1 MTAADTPLRVCLL
14 VTAYNHA
21 AWVREACEAALQQ
34 DYGPLD
40 IIFSDD
46 ASSDDSYKIMTEV
59 AAGYAGP
66 HRVRLNRNAE
76 NLGLIRHVNAL
87 QTMADADLLVAS
99 AGDDISLPQRVS
111 TLVAAYHQHRG
122 TAYSFHSSV
131 ITMDAAGHDTGLCRP
146 PLTDDH
152 PDPADW
158 MNAMATLIGATQ
170 ALTRPLFEVFGPIT
184 EQDAYE
190 DLVLAFRAMLL
201 GGLHFIDTPL
211 LRYRENVGMSSRLIK
226 RDHRQWLHRRL
237 RLEPAVLRQRQ
248 LDCLTVGRH
257 DLAAALA
264 REAAGRTLTLRIEL
278 GLIGGRDALGAAA
291 QCRWRYWL
299 KGYRRRLRHWA
310 GSLWS
315 PSGHR

>member
-1 MTAADTPLRVCLL
+1 M
-14 VTAYNHA
+14 
-21 AWVREACEAALQQ
+21 
-34 DYGPLD
+34 
-40 IIFSDD
+40 
-46 ASSDDSYKIMTEV
+46 
-59 AAGYAGP
+59 
-66 HRVRLNRNAE
+66 
-76 NLGLIRHVNAL
+76 
-87 QTMADADLLVAS
+87 
-99 AGDDISLPQRVS
+99 
-111 TLVAAYHQHRG
+111 
-122 TAYSFHSSV
+122 
-131 ITMDAAGHDTGLCRP
+131 P
-146 PLTDDH
+146 PALTDDH

-299 KGYRRRLRHWA
+299 KGYRRRLRRWA

-315 PSGHR
+315 PQGIADSRLAGANSMSWPMRRIARYRRGATQDRSRYPQNRPSTLK

>member
-146 PLTDDH
+146 P
-152 PDPADW
+152 
-158 MNAMATLIGATQ
+158 
-170 ALTRPLFEVFGPIT
+170 
-184 EQDAYE
+184 
-190 DLVLAFRAMLL
+190 
-201 GGLHFIDTPL
+201 
-211 LRYRENVGMSSRLIK
+211 
-226 RDHRQWLHRRL
+226 
-237 RLEPAVLRQRQ
+237 
-248 LDCLTVGRH
+248 
-257 DLAAALA
+257 
-264 REAAGRTLTLRIEL
+264 
-278 GLIGGRDALGAAA
+278 
-291 QCRWRYWL
+291 
-299 KGYRRRLRHWA
+299 
-310 GSLWS
+310 
-315 PSGHR
+315 